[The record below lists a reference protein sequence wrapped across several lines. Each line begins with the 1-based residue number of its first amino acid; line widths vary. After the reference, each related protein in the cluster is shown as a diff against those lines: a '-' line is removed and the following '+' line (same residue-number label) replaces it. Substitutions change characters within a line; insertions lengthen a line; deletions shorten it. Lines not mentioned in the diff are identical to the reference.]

1 MHEVRNDHSKNPTN
15 NMHLIPTA
23 AVQQTQ
29 DNRASDHLMQG
40 RVLTF
45 HVIRKNSGRMYI
57 DTWDRTKPYQI

>member
-1 MHEVRNDHSKNPTN
+1 
-15 NMHLIPTA
+15 MHLIPTA